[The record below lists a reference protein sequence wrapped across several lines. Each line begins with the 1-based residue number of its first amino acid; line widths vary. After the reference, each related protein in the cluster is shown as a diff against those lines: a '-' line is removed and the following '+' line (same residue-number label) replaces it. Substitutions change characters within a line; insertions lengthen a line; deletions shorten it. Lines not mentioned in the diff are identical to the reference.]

1 MRIAVDAMGG
11 DHAPKAVVDGAV
23 QASRE
28 FGIHVVLVGDRD
40 VLRACLADHDDA
52 SSLPVSIRHASETVG
67 MHESPSVAVRRKP
80 DSSIRIAFE
89 LVKKGEAQAA
99 VSAGNSGAAMAVAMV
114 VLRRLP
120 GVDRPAIAA
129 VLPSLSGFSVL
140 IDGGANVECRPL
152 HLIQFALMGSV
163 FCRRVMQ
170 VDAPRVGLLSNGE
183 EEVKGTDLTRSVHA
197 ALKHSEL
204 NYKGYVEGR
213 DVFLGTTDVIVCD
226 GFTGNAVLK
235 ASEGVVQAM
244 TQMIKDEIAAGLL
257 PKIGFF
263 LAKGALSN
271 IKKRMDYAEVGGA
284 PLLGVN
290 GVGIVAHGSS
300 DARAIKNAVRMA
312 RDFADRK
319 VNQRMVQL
327 IEQSKGL
334 ESWISSKEKHFWTQI
349 KDKIMHPKRVGGE
362 PED

>member
-11 DHAPKAVVDGAV
+11 DNAPKAVVDGAV

-28 FGIHVVLVGDRD
+28 FGIHVILVGDRD
-40 VLRACLADHDDA
+40 VLRGHLADHDA
-52 SSLPVSIRHASETVG
+52 SALPVTIRHASEVVG

-80 DSSIRIAFE
+80 DSSIKVSFD
-89 LVKKGEAQAA
+89 LVKQGEAQAA

-140 IDGGANVECRPL
+140 IDSGANVECRPI
-152 HLIQFALMGSV
+152 HLIQFAIMGSV
-163 FCRRVMQ
+163 FCRKVLQ
-170 VDAPRVGLLSNGE
+170 IDAPRVGLLSNGE

-197 ALKHSEL
+197 ALKHSDL

-213 DVFLGTTDVIVCD
+213 DVFTGAADVIVCD
-226 GFTGNAVLK
+226 GFTGNTVLK

-244 TQMIKDEIAAGLL
+244 TQMLKDELSASLRA
-257 PKIGFF
+257 KVGFF
-263 LAKGALSN
+263 LAKGALLN

-300 DARAIKNAVRMA
+300 DARAIKNAIRMA
-312 RDFADRK
+312 RNFAERK
-319 VNQRMVQL
+319 VNQRMIQL
-327 IEQSKGL
+327 LEQSKGL
-334 ESWISSKEKHFWTQI
+334 EAWTSRKEKHFWTQI
-349 KDKIMHPKRVGGE
+349 KEKIMHPIRSDDE
-362 PED
+362 AED